1 MSFDRIW
8 CALADGEPAS
18 AAFRIGTEFT
28 SGFCFCL
35 SSLWYWA
42 AVRWVDKRA
51 TWFKGFPLRADI
63 LVFVEDLVVR
73 KTAARSL
80 RLRGLALLLH
90 FETPFLQSTRT
101 LDTAQDAPEL
111 FEYLGYRSLGQP
123 LWLMVS
129 VVL

>member
-1 MSFDRIW
+1 MSFDGIW
-8 CALADGEPAS
+8 CALADGEPAFD
-18 AAFRIGTEFT
+18 AFRICTEFT

-63 LVFVEDLVVR
+63 LVFVEDLVAR
-73 KTAARSL
+73 KRAARSL

-90 FETPFLQSTRT
+90 FESPFCRVPVLWTRPKTPQNYSNILATVHWANR
-101 LDTAQDAPEL
+101 
-111 FEYLGYRSLGQP
+111 YG
-123 LWLMVS
+123 
-129 VVL
+129 